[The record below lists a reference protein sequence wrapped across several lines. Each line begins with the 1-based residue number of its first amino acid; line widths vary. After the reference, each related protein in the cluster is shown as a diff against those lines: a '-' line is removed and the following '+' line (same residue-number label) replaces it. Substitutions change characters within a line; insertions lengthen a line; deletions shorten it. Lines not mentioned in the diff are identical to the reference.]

1 MASKCLI
8 DIRLISG
15 YIQQG
20 DKAKIGSDN
29 IDFKTSEITTVTPSS
44 SIQATFSPDWYR
56 KELGNGVV
64 KYWLSFS
71 FNVDTQGSTWAGD
84 RSVALPVTFDASK
97 MAASVCANAEDA
109 AIIITP
115 AFRNNYF
122 SINRYNAFQSSIS
135 TDVHVQ
141 AEITVFS

>member
-1 MASKCLI
+1 MGK
-8 DIRLISG
+8 
-15 YIQQG
+15 
-20 DKAKIGSDN
+20 
-29 IDFKTSEITTVTPSS
+29 IDFTTSEITTVTPSS

-71 FNVDTQGSTWAGD
+71 FNVVTQGSTWAGD

-97 MAASVCANAEDA
+97 MTASVCANAEDA

-115 AFRNNYF
+115 AFRDNYV
-122 SINRYNAFQSSIS
+122 SVNRYNAFHSSI
-135 TDVHVQ
+135 TTNVYVQ